1 MKTTRLLTVL
11 FYALSALNL
20 SCSCFGKSEHFRII
34 GDCTRT
40 LENPEIIRRLK
51 GQKVGVDT
59 FKSVLSFEL
68 NIDNECRWS
77 LFSRYNINNFRDEV
91 VEFSDAIDCY
101 ALAGES
107 TNRAASISAGLIPQ
121 GGMGHV
127 QTVWFAV
134 CRPFC
139 SQFDVM
145 RLDGLPNLIGLQDR
159 QKRPYN
165 TMQITTNTQ
174 GIVIEASMTGLFA
187 KQELIVDHFKFDY
200 LASDLSTVPREVVR
214 QTYGYD
220 PIARTN
226 VLAYKYLVLIRSVEH
241 KDGPVSLPML
251 SVDTR
256 IADFRLSRS
265 GSEGSYIE
273 YSTRAW
279 RSESDLRKDPVI
291 RARIKVLEQNE
302 EESDR
307 LVAAR
312 NRKQWIGRAFFG
324 LVICILVSTMWL
336 YSKKISNISRKSG

>member
-1 MKTTRLLTVL
+1 MGVI
-11 FYALSALNL
+11 FALSVLNF
-20 SCSCFGKSEHFRII
+20 SFSCFGKSEHFRIT
-34 GDCTRT
+34 GDCVRT

-51 GQKVGVDT
+51 GQKVGGDT
-59 FKSVLSFEL
+59 FNSVLSFEL
-68 NIDNECRWS
+68 NFDNECRWILS
-77 LFSRYNINNFRDEV
+77 SRYSIDNFRDEV

-127 QTVWFAV
+127 QTIWFAV

-139 SQFDVM
+139 RQFDVM
-145 RLDGLPNLIGLQDR
+145 QLDSLPNLIGLQDR

-174 GIVIEASMTGLFA
+174 GVVIEASMTGLFEQ
-187 KQELIVDHFKFDY
+187 QELIVDHFEFDY
-200 LASDLSTVPREVVR
+200 LASDLSMVPREVVR

-226 VLAYKYLVLIRSVEH
+226 VLAYKYLVVIRSVEP
-241 KDGPVSLPML
+241 KDGPISLPML
-251 SVDTR
+251 AVDTR

-273 YSTRAW
+273 YSTKAW
-279 RSESDLRKDPVI
+279 RSESDLRNDPVI
-291 RARIKVLEQNE
+291 RARTKELEQNE

-312 NRKQWIGRAFFG
+312 NRKQWIGRVFFG
-324 LVICILVSTMWL
+324 LVICILVFTTMWVNSIKNL
-336 YSKKISNISRKSG
+336 RNIFRQSGQ